1 MGMGKEGGPEQ
12 EVCPPCNKVLI
23 NIIIIVIVT
32 IDIISIRA
40 SRLSTMQKASL
51 QEGGV
56 STRDALSAR
65 LAGETSVRSPHCHL
79 SEVRWA
85 LSMATSPSNL

>member
-23 NIIIIVIVT
+23 ITIIIVT
-32 IDIISIRA
+32 FDIITICA

>member
-23 NIIIIVIVT
+23 ITIIIVT
-32 IDIISIRA
+32 FDIITIRA

-65 LAGETSVRSPHCHL
+65 PAGETSLSPQ
-79 SEVRWA
+79 
-85 LSMATSPSNL
+85 

>member
-23 NIIIIVIVT
+23 IIIIIIVT
-32 IDIISIRA
+32 IDIITIRA

-56 STRDALSAR
+56 STRDASSAR

-85 LSMATSPSNL
+85 LSVATSPSNL

>member
-23 NIIIIVIVT
+23 ITIIIIIT
-32 IDIISIRA
+32 IRA

>member
-23 NIIIIVIVT
+23 ITIIIVT
-32 IDIISIRA
+32 FDIITIRA

-65 LAGETSVRSPHCHL
+65 LAGEVTSLSPQ
-79 SEVRWA
+79 
-85 LSMATSPSNL
+85 

>member
-23 NIIIIVIVT
+23 ITIIIVT
-32 IDIISIRA
+32 FDIITIRA

-56 STRDALSAR
+56 STRDASSAR

>member
-23 NIIIIVIVT
+23 ITIIIIVT
-32 IDIISIRA
+32 FDIITICA

-65 LAGETSVRSPHCHL
+65 LAGETSVRSAHFHL

>member
-23 NIIIIVIVT
+23 ITIIIIIT
-32 IDIISIRA
+32 IRA

-79 SEVRWA
+79 SEVRWD

>member
-23 NIIIIVIVT
+23 ITIIIVT
-32 IDIISIRA
+32 FDIITIRA
-40 SRLSTMQKASL
+40 LRLSTMQKASL

>member
-23 NIIIIVIVT
+23 ITIIIVT
-32 IDIISIRA
+32 FDIITIRA
-40 SRLSTMQKASL
+40 LRLSTMQKASL

-56 STRDALSAR
+56 STRDASSAP
-65 LAGETSVRSPHCHL
+65 LAGETSVRSPQ
-79 SEVRWA
+79 
-85 LSMATSPSNL
+85 

>member
-23 NIIIIVIVT
+23 ITIIIVT
-32 IDIISIRA
+32 FDIITIRA

-56 STRDALSAR
+56 STRDASSAR
-65 LAGETSVRSPHCHL
+65 LAGETSVRSPHYHL

>member
-23 NIIIIVIVT
+23 ITIIIVT
-32 IDIISIRA
+32 FDIITIRA

-56 STRDALSAR
+56 STRDASSAR
-65 LAGETSVRSPHCHL
+65 LVGETSVRSPHCHL